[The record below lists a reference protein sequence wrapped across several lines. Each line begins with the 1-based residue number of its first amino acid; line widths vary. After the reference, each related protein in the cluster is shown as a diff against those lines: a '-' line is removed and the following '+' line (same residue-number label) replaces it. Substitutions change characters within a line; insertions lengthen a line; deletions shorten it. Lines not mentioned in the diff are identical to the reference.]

1 MRARVLHLG
10 VTEEALVAEVSD
22 DGRHVIA
29 VTEDGKRIAFTLSRG
44 TAEFQSAAF
53 GPRLRL
59 IE

>member
-10 VTEEALVAEVSD
+10 ASEEVVIAEVSE
-22 DGRHVIA
+22 DGRQVVA
-29 VTEDGKRIAFTLSRG
+29 VTEDGTRIAFTLSRG

-59 IE
+59 ID